1 MSGVDLASV
10 LLQQNGSGNATGNA
24 TNATAGN
31 ATNATAGNA
40 TNATAGNATNATAGN
55 ATNATAAGPTSE
67 TPLPDLISGLLG
79 LDGFGIWGDAVAALL
94 GAFLI
99 ANVML
104 TMTAVA
110 GPWAKR
116 KITAAFTDR
125 IAVNRIGP
133 FGLLIIVAD
142 AVRLLS
148 KELIVPEGADRP
160 AWDLAPIILPFSALL
175 GFAVIPMGSGIQLAD
190 PETGL
195 VFAFAAASIASL
207 GLVMAGYASNNKY
220 SMLGG
225 LRSIAQNLAYEIP
238 LVVTAASV
246 VIFTGTLRMSE
257 IVAVQSQ
264 PLIEAGALTIPSWFA
279 FVNPFA
285 FVLFLV
291 ANMAE
296 IGRNPFDIPEAPTEI
311 VAGYQTEYSSVY
323 FVLFYLGEFIHIFL
337 GGALMAVLFL
347 GGAAPP
353 VPALGFI
360 PGFVWFVIKIWAF
373 FLFTQWCRS
382 AVPRVRIDQ
391 LIEIGWKGML
401 ELAFANLVLTAIIV
415 GVII

>member
-1 MSGVDLASV
+1 MAAPLQSALLPEQIAGMFGLSGVLGEIV
-10 LLQQNGSGNATGNA
+10 GG
-24 TNATAGN
+24 
-31 ATNATAGNA
+31 
-40 TNATAGNATNATAGN
+40 
-55 ATNATAAGPTSE
+55 
-67 TPLPDLISGLLG
+67 LI
-79 LDGFGIWGDAVAALL
+79 

-99 ANVML
+99 ANIML
-104 TMTAVA
+104 AMTAIA

-133 FGLLIIVAD
+133 FGILVIIPD

-160 AWDLAPIILPFSALL
+160 SWDLAPIVLPASALL
-175 GFAVIPMGSGIQLAD
+175 GFAVIPMGDLGPINFHLAD
-190 PETGL
+190 PEAGL
-195 VFAFAAASIASL
+195 AIVFAFASIASVSL
-207 GLVMAGYASNNKY
+207 IMAGYSSNNKY
-220 SMLGG
+220 SLMGG
-225 LRSIAQNLAYEIP
+225 LRAVAQNIAYEIP
-238 LVVTAASV
+238 LIITALSV
-246 VIFTGTLRMSE
+246 VIFAGTLQMSE
-257 IVAVQSQ
+257 IVAAQADALVT
-264 PLIEAGALTIPSWFA
+264 IAGVSIPAWYA

-337 GGALMAVLFL
+337 GGAIMAVVFL
-347 GGAAPP
+347 GGAAAPIS
-353 VPALGFI
+353 ALSFV
-360 PGFVWFVIKIWAF
+360 PGFVWFVIKMWAF

-382 AVPRVRIDQ
+382 ALPRVRIDQ

-401 ELAFANLVLTAIIV
+401 VLSFANLVLTAVIV
-415 GVII
+415 GVLL

>member
-1 MSGVDLASV
+1 MVGGF
-10 LLQQNGSGNATGNA
+10 LLQQTTTGTPSGGSTGD
-24 TNATAGN
+24 
-31 ATNATAGNA
+31 
-40 TNATAGNATNATAGN
+40 
-55 ATNATAAGPTSE
+55 PTLLPE
-67 TPLPDLISGLLG
+67 TLAGLLG
-79 LDGFGIWGDAVAALL
+79 GSGVLTDIVTGFIAA
-94 GAFLI
+94 FII
-99 ANVML
+99 ANIML
-104 TMTAVA
+104 LMTAVA

-142 AVRLLS
+142 AVRLMS
-148 KELIVPEGADRP
+148 KELVVPDGADRP
-160 AWDLAPIILPFSALL
+160 AWDVAPIVLVFSALL

-195 VFAFAAASIASL
+195 AFVFAVASIASV

-220 SMLGG
+220 SLLGA
-225 LRSIAQNLAYEIP
+225 LRSIAQNVAYEIP
-238 LVVTAASV
+238 LVITAASV
-246 VIFTGTLRMSE
+246 VIFAGTLQMSE
-257 IVAVQSQ
+257 IVAAQTETFVS
-264 PLIEAGALTIPSWFA
+264 IAGVSIPQWYA

-285 FVLFLV
+285 FVLFLT

-311 VAGYQTEYSSVY
+311 VAGYQTEYSSIY
-323 FVLFYLGEFIHIFL
+323 FVLFYLGEFLHIFL
-337 GGALMAVLFL
+337 GGAIMATIFL
-347 GGAAPP
+347 GGPAGP
-353 VPALGFI
+353 VL

-373 FLFTQWCRS
+373 FLFTQWARS

-401 ELAFANLVLTAIIV
+401 VLSFANLVLTAVIV
-415 GVII
+415 GVIA